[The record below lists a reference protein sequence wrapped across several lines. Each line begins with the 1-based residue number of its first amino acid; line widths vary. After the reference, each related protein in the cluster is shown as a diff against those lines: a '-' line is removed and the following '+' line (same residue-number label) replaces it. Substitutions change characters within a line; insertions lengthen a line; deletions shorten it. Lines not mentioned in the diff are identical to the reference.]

1 MLHTDLLCYVICTVC
16 YILLCCMSGII
27 VQLSDYTQHCTAII
41 NSDGECEETSQLIFS
56 AQVSH
61 SNLSLFQLRRSTPP
75 ELVMEFATA
84 ATVLM
89 RTSLTSLTITNES
102 ARLLSTAFVHRLP
115 LCIDCLLCAIL
126 IYFVLTFHIFH
137 STHQDHQV
145 TAAKCS
151 NTCKEE
157 GKTGRNMVTQCDTM

>member
-75 ELVMEFATA
+75 ELVIEFATA

-115 LCIDCLLCAIL
+115 FVCYFDLFCA
-126 IYFVLTFHIFH
+126 HISHISLDPPGPSGH
-137 STHQDHQV
+137 SRKVQQHLQGRRQNR
-145 TAAKCS
+145 AKH
-151 NTCKEE
+151 
-157 GKTGRNMVTQCDTM
+157 VDTM

>member
-1 MLHTDLLCYVICTVC
+1 MDSSNLFHMLHTDLLCYVICTVC

-27 VQLSDYTQHCTAII
+27 LQQSDYTQHCTAII

-89 RTSLTSLTITNES
+89 RTSLTIS
-102 ARLLSTAFVHRLP
+102 
-115 LCIDCLLCAIL
+115 
-126 IYFVLTFHIFH
+126 Y
-137 STHQDHQV
+137 DH
-145 TAAKCS
+145 
-151 NTCKEE
+151 E
-157 GKTGRNMVTQCDTM
+157 